1 MYLYEKPDNDRV
13 KLLVLYIGEEDF
25 KLNMAAA
32 GALAQ
37 LTESSEKVCHRLFE
51 VTSFVPIFKQAACT
65 IETDLQFRI
74 FYILKN
80 IALWNKEL
88 AFKVVSTEL
97 CEVIT
102 AMSRIDI
109 EREREKVNINFMPRF
124 RKTNSFIY
132 I

>member
-13 KLLVLYIGEEDF
+13 KLLVLYCGEEDY
-25 KLNMAAA
+25 KLNLAAS

-37 LTESSEKVCHRLFE
+37 ITEMSEKVCHRLFD

-65 IETDLQFRI
+65 IEVEFQFRI
-74 FYILKN
+74 FYIFKN

-88 AFKVVSTEL
+88 AFKLVSTEL

-102 AMSRIDI
+102 AMSRIDV
-109 EREREKVNINFMPRF
+109 EREREQVNWTERCCCCFF
-124 RKTNSFIY
+124 QHK
-132 I
+132 

>member
-124 RKTNSFIY
+124 RKTNSLIY